1 MRTGKL
7 LWDLLETQPLKK
19 AREMVKPGDS
29 QIQIFA
35 NAGPDMRL
43 YACEEAFFDGSASSG
58 NGLRYCWD
66 FDESDSTQNDAFGKT
81 AAHIYR
87 RAGGYVAR
95 LTVLDEER
103 NVSADSCFAEV
114 LTPPSRGLTL
124 VDRFPKG
131 YMGQVHQSGNRFTCH
146 LIESAAWY
154 GRLDNC
160 AGKEITLEIFGF
172 GKHVPPPP
180 SITTAA
186 GDRTFSKGFRA
197 VWTDSYVDGDWRVL
211 ENAEYRYDADRES
224 MEIAFTPTRDPFYI
238 AWSIIY
244 TLQHLQRYLG
254 RIYLMDCVRVER
266 IGSSVE
272 ERPIL
277 RVTIGSPDFLQEKEA
292 WPDKPAVWLVAQ
304 QHGYEMGG
312 GAVCEGIMDFLL
324 SDDPVAERARK
335 ELVWHIVPMV
345 NPDAASHPWFR
356 YNAHGIDL
364 NRNWDLSDNGSG
376 HDADVP
382 EPEVRAVKE
391 AISAGVNG
399 GRSIIAAFDIHN
411 YPASVT
417 GIELLIPPGPHMQT
431 QLSQHLLR
439 QFDASK
445 YPHAVAKANSSRDP
459 GMFCNWLLSACPGA
473 CAFTLEV
480 ALGGFGPPRNPRKY
494 PAIPENLRSVG
505 EFLARAIV
513 TAQQSAGGATR

>member
-1 MRTGKL
+1 
-7 LWDLLETQPLKK
+7 
-19 AREMVKPGDS
+19 MVKFGNN
-29 QIQIFA
+29 QTNIYA

-43 YACEEAFFDGSASSG
+43 YASEEAFFDGSASSG

-81 AAHIYR
+81 ATHIYR

-95 LTVLDEER
+95 LTVLDEDR
-103 NVSADSCFAEV
+103 NVSADSCFVEV

-146 LIESAAWY
+146 LIESAAWC

-160 AGKEITLEIFGF
+160 AGEKITLKVFGF

-186 GDRTFSKGFRA
+186 GDRTFSKTFRA
-197 VWTDSYVDGDWRVL
+197 VYSNAYVEGDWQVL

-224 MEIAFTPTRDPFYI
+224 MEIVFTPARDPFYI
-238 AWSIIY
+238 AWSMIY
-244 TLQHLQRYLG
+244 TPQHLQRYLG

-272 ERPIL
+272 ERPIF
-277 RVTIGSPDFLQEKEA
+277 RVTIAAPEAIQEG
-292 WPDKPAVWLVAQ
+292 KPAVWLVAQ

-312 GAVCEGIMDFLL
+312 GAICEGIMDFLL
-324 SDDPVAERARK
+324 SDDPAAEQARNG
-335 ELVWHIVPMV
+335 LVWHIVPMV

-356 YNAHGIDL
+356 YNARGIDL
-364 NRNWDLSDNGSG
+364 NRNWDLMDNGSG
-376 HDADVP
+376 HDAQAP

-391 AISAGVNG
+391 AISAGING
-399 GRSIIAAFDIHN
+399 SGNVLAGFDIHN

-417 GIELLIPPGPHMQT
+417 GIELLVPPGPQMQKE
-431 QLSQHLLR
+431 LAQHLIR
-439 QFDASK
+439 QLDASK
-445 YPHAVAKANSSRDP
+445 YPHAVAKTNSSRDP

-473 CAFTLEV
+473 CAFTLEA
-480 ALGGFGPPRNPRKY
+480 ALGGFGPHRIPRKY

-505 EFLARAIV
+505 EFLTRAV
-513 TAQQSAGGATR
+513 VRAYQSAGGVTR